1 MKGREIVTKRH
12 ALIILYAVIVA
23 VILGVLAGWFMG
35 PFALKFSWMGTLF
48 LNALKM
54 VVVPLIIAAIISG
67 ISSLGDIRKLGKP
80 GSATLIYFMATMMIS
95 ATVGMILT
103 EILNPGQDF
112 HLTSATAEVNIN
124 QSVSMGDVLLS
135 LISPNIVASATN
147 FEILPLIVFSMIFG
161 AALTV
166 VGEKGRLVTDF
177 FESLNNIM
185 MVIVGWVMFLSP
197 FGVFA
202 LVSTPIAEAGGG
214 DAVIATFN
222 AVGSYMGTVFV
233 GLIIQS
239 MLLFMLL
246 YLLSGRGLAYL
257 RNMIPALITAM
268 STSSSSATVP
278 LSMDCAKN
286 SGLAREPIRLVIP
299 LGSTVNMNGTALYQG
314 VATIFLAQ
322 VYNIDIGFGDHFLI
336 ALTAAMA
343 AIGSAGIP
351 QGGHVMTLMLFSVV
365 GIPAEGFG
373 LILAVDWIL
382 DRARTTLNVWGD
394 LVGAALIDRLMY
406 GKNKGFDA

>member
-1 MKGREIVTKRH
+1 MSKRH
-12 ALIILYAVIVA
+12 ALFILYAVVVA
-23 VILGVLAGWFMG
+23 VILGVLAGWFFG
-35 PFALKFSWMGTLF
+35 PVALKFSWMGTLF

-67 ISSLGDIRKLGKP
+67 IASLGDIRKLGKP
-80 GSATLIYFMATMMIS
+80 GSATLIYFMVTMMVS
-95 ATVGMILT
+95 ATVGMVLA
-103 EILNPGQDF
+103 EILRPGHDF
-112 HLTSATAEVNIN
+112 HLTSTAAEVNIN

-166 VGEKGRLVTDF
+166 IGEKGRLVTDF

-185 MVIVGWVMFLSP
+185 MVIVGWVMILSP

-214 DAVIATFN
+214 AAVIATFS
-222 AVGSYMGTVFV
+222 AVGAYMGTVLI

-239 MLLFMLL
+239 ILLFILL
-246 YLLSGRGLAYL
+246 YLFARQGLSYL
-257 RNMIPALITAM
+257 RNMIPALVTAM

-278 LSMDCAKN
+278 LSMECAEN

-299 LGSTVNMNGTALYQG
+299 LGSTVNMNGTAVYQG

-322 VYNIDIGFGDHFLI
+322 VYNIDIGFADHFLI

-365 GIPAEGFG
+365 GIPVEGFG

-394 LVGAALIDRLMY
+394 LVGAALINRLMF
-406 GKNKGFDA
+406 GKTNGFDA